1 MIIIKF
7 WVIRRKNANI
17 ILNLTK
23 LFYFW
28 FTSDAFFNH
37 RINFSHPQ
45 MKKARY
51 LADSAPESY

>member
-37 RINFSHPQ
+37 RINFS
-45 MKKARY
+45 
-51 LADSAPESY
+51 